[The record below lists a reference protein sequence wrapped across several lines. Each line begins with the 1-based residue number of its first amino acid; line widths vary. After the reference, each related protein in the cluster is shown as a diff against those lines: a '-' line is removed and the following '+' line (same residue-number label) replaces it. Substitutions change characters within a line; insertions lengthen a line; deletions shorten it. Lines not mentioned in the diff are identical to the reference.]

1 MTRACRRRR
10 ACSARAP
17 RERGARSRH
26 CARGTARRAPLLPLR
41 SRFPAA
47 SRLREISLL
56 KELAHPNVVQLKDV
70 EHQDGKLFLVFEW
83 LDKDLKKFMD
93 AQPPGPLGVPLIK
106 VRCGRGGRR
115 DEGYK
120 RSRARLPPPSLS
132 YAPLARHLS
141 PRRA

>member
-1 MTRACRRRR
+1 MTRACPRRR
-10 ACSARAP
+10 ACAA
-17 RERGARSRH
+17 
-26 CARGTARRAPLLPLR
+26 CARRAARCSRPLR
-41 SRFPAA
+41 ARARARATPARHPATAPPAA
-47 SRLREISLL
+47 CRLREISLL

-106 VRCGRGGRR
+106 VRCGRGSEVGRGR
-115 DEGYK
+115 TP
-120 RSRARLPPPSLS
+120 SRACACHFLS
-132 YAPLARHLS
+132 FLTRSP